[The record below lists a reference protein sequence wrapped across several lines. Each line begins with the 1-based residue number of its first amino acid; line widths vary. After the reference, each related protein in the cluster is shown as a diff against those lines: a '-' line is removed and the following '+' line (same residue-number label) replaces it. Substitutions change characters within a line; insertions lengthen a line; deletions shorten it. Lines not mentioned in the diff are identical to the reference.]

1 MSSRQRPVDVRE
13 SEAGNRREAPG
24 VRSADSRSN
33 SEIGGVLDC
42 GEVCGVDLKNTEE
55 GNG

>member
-42 GEVCGVDLKNTEE
+42 REVCGVDLKNTEE